1 MKKQLKFVSLDA
13 MIDKHIG
20 EIGTVRRDSF
30 ENELKIELQGQIIK
44 KLDKNI
50 HCLRQWFY
58 ERLNSFN
65 QIIRDYKQNRLLL
78 FYLHDT
84 VFLVKKHPFSLP

>member
-44 KLDKNI
+44 KTGQEYSLLTPMV
-50 HCLRQWFY
+50 LRKVKQLQPNNK
-58 ERLNSFN
+58 RL
-65 QIIRDYKQNRLLL
+65 
-78 FYLHDT
+78 
-84 VFLVKKHPFSLP
+84 